1 LERGDPPQFASLASP
16 ACQTS
21 VQIQLQMTDSV
32 SNCVV
37 SASPFADVFHIVEKA
52 NPKKFENLL
61 AVDRSDNKNGK
72 QRNSYAWY
80 FNWN

>member
-1 LERGDPPQFASLASP
+1 MLTLGSGKTDPPQFASLAAP

-37 SASPFADVFHIVEKA
+37 SASPFADVFHIY
-52 NPKKFENLL
+52 
-61 AVDRSDNKNGK
+61 S
-72 QRNSYAWY
+72 
-80 FNWN
+80 

>member
-1 LERGDPPQFASLASP
+1 MLTLGKGDPLQFASLASP

-37 SASPFADVFHIVEKA
+37 SASPFADIFHIVEISQ
-52 NPKKFENLL
+52 PK
-61 AVDRSDNKNGK
+61 
-72 QRNSYAWY
+72 
-80 FNWN
+80 